1 MSPQQEIALNFKMAL
16 CLLYIICL
24 CRGSTMKFFHSWL
37 KAARRYGFLWIMAG
51 LVLLFLIPRSSYPAQ
66 ERWFAIS
73 ALTIDASFDYIGWEI
88 NAIHA
93 KLVQTLYGQHP
104 FMDESARTE
113 FVRVYM
119 ADIGRA
125 QALEGQI
132 KALYMAA
139 LPPDPAQV
147 ETLRTERDA
156 LRADLERRQLTAEA
170 ILEGQ
175 VSAVLVDEGF
185 GALGQLWPPM
195 AMHFTPV
202 PNVLIISPRDRILM
216 DMSLTL
222 DALTTDQI
230 TAFEQRIEQDYNVS
244 AFITSIGGMALYP
257 AMITETSSIV
267 WAVETFAHEWLHHY
281 LMFHPL
287 GLQYFT
293 NGEGSDGEARILNE
307 TTADTFGKEVAR
319 LVLAR
324 YYPDLVP
331 PPAPPPVPV
340 ETPSE
345 TEPLAFD
352 FGREMHITRTHVDE
366 LLAAGKID
374 ESEAYMEERRQFFI
388 ANGYGVRRINQA
400 FFAFYGGYQ
409 GGGMPGVGGEDPIG
423 PAIRA
428 LRLSSPTLKDFVITM
443 QDLTTRADLLAAAAR
458 VGGISDPTSP

>member
-1 MSPQQEIALNFKMAL
+1 MTIL
-16 CLLYIICL
+16 
-24 CRGSTMKFFHSWL
+24 RSWL

-51 LVLLFLIPRSSYPAQ
+51 LVLLFLIPRSAYPAH

-93 KLVQTLYGQHP
+93 KAVQTLYGQHP

-113 FVRVYM
+113 FVRLYM
-119 ADIGRA
+119 ADIGHA
-125 QALEGQI
+125 QSLEGQI
-132 KALYMAA
+132 NALYVAA

-147 ETLRTERDA
+147 EALRIERDTLRS
-156 LRADLERRQLTAEA
+156 DLERRQLTAEA

-185 GALGQLWPPM
+185 GVLGQLWPPM

-222 DALTTDQI
+222 VALPTDQI
-230 TAFEQRIEQDYNVS
+230 TAFEQRIEQDYDVS
-244 AFITSIGGMALYP
+244 AFITPIGGMALYP
-257 AMITETSSIV
+257 AMITEIASIPR
-267 WAVETFAHEWLHHY
+267 AAETFAHEWLHHY

-293 NGEGSDGEARILNE
+293 NGEGSNGEARILNE
-307 TTADTFGKEVAR
+307 TTADTFGKEVSR
-319 LVLAR
+319 LVMTR

-340 ETPSE
+340 ETPVES
-345 TEPLAFD
+345 EPLPFD
-352 FGREMHITRTHVDE
+352 FGREMHVTRTHVDE

-374 ESEAYMEERRQFFI
+374 EAEAYMEERRQFFI

-423 PAIRA
+423 PAIRT

-443 QDLTTRADLLAAAAR
+443 QDLTTRMDLLAAAAR
-458 VGGISDPTSP
+458 VSGTGETSSP